1 MGHLNYYTNFQKKND
16 PNDDVIINWHKTAFF
31 LAWTQK
37 TIEIYIQWSMA
48 KEDTHAKQ
56 LSMSFLENVWND
68 DLFFRQ
74 EGFYEDM
81 PMEGQIG
88 HRKIYLKQVK

>member
-1 MGHLNYYTNFQKKND
+1 MIQT
-16 PNDDVIINWHKTAFF
+16 NDDVIINWHNTAFF
-31 LAWTQK
+31 FFKRQLKFTYSDQWQK
-37 TIEIYIQWSMA
+37 KILMQNYY
-48 KEDTHAKQ
+48 
-56 LSMSFLENVWND
+56 LRPFYLENVWND
-68 DLFFRQ
+68 DYFFRQ

>member
-1 MGHLNYYTNFQKKND
+1 
-16 PNDDVIINWHKTAFF
+16 
-31 LAWTQK
+31 
-37 TIEIYIQWSMA
+37 MA